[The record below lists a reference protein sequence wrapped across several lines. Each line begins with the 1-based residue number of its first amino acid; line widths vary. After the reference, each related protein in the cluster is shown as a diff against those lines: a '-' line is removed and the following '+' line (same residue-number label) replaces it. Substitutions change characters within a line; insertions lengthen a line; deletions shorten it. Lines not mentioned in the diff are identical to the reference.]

1 MAGRTLVRRKIGRSA
16 STTIPRPH
24 FLDRP
29 EHSVSKGS
37 SRSLQASSTSVKLH
51 TDDWMQVELPRGDY
65 VFAALVASLLALLVG
80 SITLLPAILFFNWLT
95 HAGASHWPKL
105 LLIVPMGA
113 GLLGAWMCLRRAKSD
128 RIRQRLL
135 DELRD

>member
-1 MAGRTLVRRKIGRSA
+1 
-16 STTIPRPH
+16 
-24 FLDRP
+24 
-29 EHSVSKGS
+29 
-37 SRSLQASSTSVKLH
+37 
-51 TDDWMQVELPRGDY
+51 MQVELPRGDY
-65 VFAALVASLLALLVG
+65 VLAALVASLLALLVG

-105 LLIVPMGA
+105 LLALPMASGMI
-113 GLLGAWMCLRRAKSD
+113 GAWMCLRRAKSD